1 MLVQVAFAPMLI
13 GSLGLAGAGLA
24 SFVGYAAAVVI
35 LLATE
40 HALLRSS
47 SWRTLPAVGVS
58 VAAIVLS
65 AGLQEESLALRVA
78 FVVGLAGLGAVIL
91 AATRTTRSR
100 LEEDVDS

>member
-1 MLVQVAFAPMLI
+1 MLI

-40 HALLRSS
+40 RALLRSS